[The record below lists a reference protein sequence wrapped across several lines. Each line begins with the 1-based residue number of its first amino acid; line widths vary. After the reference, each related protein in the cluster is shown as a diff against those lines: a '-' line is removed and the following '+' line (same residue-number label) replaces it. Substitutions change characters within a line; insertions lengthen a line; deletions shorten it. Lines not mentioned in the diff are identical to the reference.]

1 MSIATYIIAGL
12 IVGFL
17 ASKLIIRTREGLMR
31 DLGLGMAGA
40 ILAGGIFGAVG
51 PEEAHGLNVFGLV
64 VTLAGSAGALVVYHT
79 LFTSIRPG

>member
-40 ILAGGIFGAVG
+40 ILAGGIFR
-51 PEEAHGLNVFGLV
+51 AHTDPL
-64 VTLAGSAGALVVYHT
+64 S
-79 LFTSIRPG
+79 

>member
-1 MSIATYIIAGL
+1 MSIATWIIAGL

-17 ASKLIIRTREGLMR
+17 ASKLILRTRGGLMR

-40 ILAGGIFGAVG
+40 ILAGGIFGALG

-64 VTLAGSAGALVVYHT
+64 VTIVGAAAALVIYHT
-79 LFTSIRPG
+79 LFTPARQG